1 MADGLGSI
9 FNKEALLQA
18 LLDRTLPPGL
28 EHIRGLKS
36 VTELKLALPSESD
49 KGERMWDG
57 LGGMVCGSRGC
68 SFVGIVWFCFSS
80 PTTHRLP
87 SLSTAVAR
95 FVCPIT
101 GVAATGKAH
110 FIYNTATGYVVSE
123 RAMRELPKVV
133 EESAGAGSK
142 DGRWVPL
149 NPSEEELDKLRA
161 LLGPAP
167 SKKSKKKKDRGV
179 DGTGDDGAEPA
190 LSAPLPGSLALELG
204 PPLQKKAKVES
215 LAPAN
220 ADKKIWNSLFAGKR
234 GKDIGDG
241 YMTRGTASRGMKM
254 A

>member
-1 MADGLGSI
+1 M
-9 FNKEALLQA
+9 
-18 LLDRTLPPGL
+18 
-28 EHIRGLKS
+28 
-36 VTELKLALPSESD
+36 
-49 KGERMWDG
+49 
-57 LGGMVCGSRGC
+57 
-68 SFVGIVWFCFSS
+68 
-80 PTTHRLP
+80 
-87 SLSTAVAR
+87 
-95 FVCPIT
+95 CPIT

-234 GKDIGDG
+234 DKDIGDG
-241 YMTRGTASRGMKM
+241 YMTRGTASHGMKM